1 MARRDSP
8 LAIVGKLDSEMLGEL
23 YQAPLNIDPDFRP
36 LGLSYL
42 PLA

>member
-1 MARRDSP
+1 
-8 LAIVGKLDSEMLGEL
+8 MLGEL

-42 PLA
+42 PLGELKEAE